1 MKEKIQNFSLVK
13 IQLFMESLLIIYPSI
28 FQSRSLPRQPS
39 ASKNKDRGPPQR
51 QINISIS
58 KDVEPLHKAEDAW
71 KPSHKDDKKK
81 DSDLDPQTE
90 VSVTLKL
97 MVN

>member
-1 MKEKIQNFSLVK
+1 M
-13 IQLFMESLLIIYPSI
+13 

-39 ASKNKDRGPPQR
+39 ASKNRGDRGPGQR

-58 KDVEPLHKAEDAW
+58 KDVEPLHQAKDAW

-81 DSDLDPQTE
+81 KEDKETDLDPQTE
-90 VSVTLKL
+90 VSLTLTQKL
-97 MVN
+97 R